1 MKTSMGVA
9 EDISPFFTTTNPIH
23 TPPSRRFC
31 QFQNENVQESFVK
44 PPIPRSPSR
53 DLDIPLYRGVGDGGH
68 PSDEEEKVFC
78 GLLAFDFKDI
88 ISQDKS
94 RLNGSIST
102 DKESSRDWDGDEV
115 DGPDSD
121 FDDFER

>member
-1 MKTSMGVA
+1 MGA
-9 EDISPFFTTTNPIH
+9 IPAM
-23 TPPSRRFC
+23 RRRRYF
-31 QFQNENVQESFVK
+31 
-44 PPIPRSPSR
+44 
-53 DLDIPLYRGVGDGGH
+53 L
-68 PSDEEEKVFC
+68 
-78 GLLAFDFKDI
+78 GLGLWLLTRDFKDL

-94 RLNGSIST
+94 RLNGNIST

>member
-1 MKTSMGVA
+1 MKMSKKVLQNHPFHILLPGTLIFHCIEELAMGAIPVMRRRRY
-9 EDISPFFTTTNPIH
+9 FFLVLA
-23 TPPSRRFC
+23 S
-31 QFQNENVQESFVK
+31 
-44 PPIPRSPSR
+44 
-53 DLDIPLYRGVGDGGH
+53 
-68 PSDEEEKVFC
+68 
-78 GLLAFDFKDI
+78 GLLALDIKDL

>member
-1 MKTSMGVA
+1 MGAIPVMRRRRY
-9 EDISPFFTTTNPIH
+9 FFI
-23 TPPSRRFC
+23 
-31 QFQNENVQESFVK
+31 
-44 PPIPRSPSR
+44 
-53 DLDIPLYRGVGDGGH
+53 LA
-68 PSDEEEKVFC
+68 C
-78 GLLAFDFKDI
+78 GLLSLDFKDI

>member
-1 MKTSMGVA
+1 MGAIPVMRRRRYFFLVVA
-9 EDISPFFTTTNPIH
+9 F
-23 TPPSRRFC
+23 
-31 QFQNENVQESFVK
+31 
-44 PPIPRSPSR
+44 
-53 DLDIPLYRGVGDGGH
+53 
-68 PSDEEEKVFC
+68 
-78 GLLAFDFKDI
+78 GLLSLDFKDL